1 MRLSSSPILT
11 LAFSL
16 AIVPVVAAN
25 AQWEIEESHTSASLR
40 GIHSVGGGV
49 AWASGTGGTVLRTLD
64 YGKTWQTCP
73 IPFAGTKDTAEKLD
87 FRGIQAFDANT
98 AIVMSSGPG
107 DQSRL
112 YKTTDGC
119 QTWKLLFTNPDKDG
133 FWDAVVA
140 RVDEAGPRDS
150 CPAGSKAISGTILGD
165 PAIHKSN
172 QYDTSTLRSFYL
184 ANFEVGISCPNE
196 ELKPSAASIFAI
208 AQEGA
213 FAASN
218 SLLERLGPDT
228 YWMAVGRRLIQYNI
242 GYSSPSHYYTQAFC
256 DITFP
261 VSNHAPSAGVFS
273 LAIKPGSV
281 EQFKARKIGGFQLK
295 APQCEKADMVVVGG
309 DYTAPNNRQDT
320 AAYTGGTN
328 KFQLAQTMPGGY
340 RSAVAYDSATKT
352 WITVGPNGTDIS
364 TDDGRNWRA
373 LTPTPQ
379 DAPDAD
385 KNWNALSLPFVVGP
399 KGRIGKLRH
408 DALTAAEKKQIPSGN
423 DKQ

>member
-1 MRLSSSPILT
+1 MRYPPAMRL
-11 LAFSL
+11 
-16 AIVPVVAAN
+16 AALLLLIAATAHCE
-25 AQWEIEESHTSASLR
+25 AQWEIEDSHTTASLR
-40 GIHSVGGGV
+40 GIHNVGGGV
-49 AWASGTGGTVLRTLD
+49 AWASGTNGTVLRTEDGGYL
-64 YGKTWQTCP
+64 WQTCA
-73 IPFAGTKDTAEKLD
+73 IPPGAEKLD
-87 FRGIQAFDANT
+87 FRGIQAFDENT

-140 RVDEAGPRDS
+140 RVNEGGPGNS
-150 CPAGSKAISGTILGD
+150 CPAGSKLIEGTILGD
-165 PAIHKSN
+165 PAVHKSN
-172 QYDTSTLRSFYL
+172 QYDATVRPSFYL
-184 ANFEVGISCPNE
+184 ANFEVGITCDKE

-218 SLLERLGPDT
+218 SLLERLGPGT
-228 YWMAVGRRLIQYNI
+228 YWMAVGRRLIQYNV
-242 GYSSPSHYYTQAFC
+242 GDTTPSRYYTEAFC
-256 DITFP
+256 DIGFP
-261 VSNHAPSAGVFS
+261 VSNQAPSAGVFS
-273 LAIKPGSV
+273 LAIRPGSV
-281 EQFKARKIGGFQLK
+281 DQFKARKIGGFQLK

-309 DYTAPNNRQDT
+309 DYTAPNNRQDA

-340 RSAVAYDSATKT
+340 RSAVAYDAEKKT
-352 WITVGPNGTDIS
+352 WITVGPDGTDIS

-399 KGRIGKLRH
+399 KGRIGKLRPE
-408 DALTAAEKKQIPSGN
+408 ALPPTPTSSKPAKTK
-423 DKQ
+423 